1 VLKILLIA
9 KKSPLLGFTYDLF
22 LIMTVAALLSIIS
35 VKIVKTWRQ
44 SAGVRSISTF
54 EASQRLHAGDL
65 SADYITGFCL
75 FFILFYF
82 NTIKDCNIIKK
93 RIKNIGESSFHISV
107 LKNDNKTGYHIM
119 PIFSIQLHSKD
130 FLLLSLLKSYFNVGT
145 LKNKNNKNKLVT
157 VIYSVQSVKDLINV
171 IIPHFEKYPLITQ
184 KRADYLL
191 FKQIVNLMND
201 SKHLTKEGLN
211 EILSLKAS
219 MNKGLNEKLKK
230 DFNIVAI
237 QRPLVESS
245 ARLTDDWLAG
255 FVEGEACFLC
265 LVRKNLKHKIGY
277 QVTLSFTLGQHIRD
291 LILITKIKDYLGL
304 GIIYK
309 NNSVVILTITRKS
322 DIDNLITIL
331 KGKLLG
337 AKLQDFVRS
346 DFVKIQEIID
356 SGLHKSNEGLE
367 NILKIKNRM
376 NKGRKYE

>member
-1 VLKILLIA
+1 
-9 KKSPLLGFTYDLF
+9 
-22 LIMTVAALLSIIS
+22 MT
-35 VKIVKTWRQ
+35 WGQ
-44 SAGVRSISTF
+44 SAGVRSIHTSET
-54 EASQRLHAGDL
+54 SQRLHAGDL
-65 SADYITGFCL
+65 SPDYTTGFCL
-75 FFILFYF
+75 SPAGGS
-82 NTIKDCNIIKK
+82 
-93 RIKNIGESSFHISV
+93 GESSFHISV
-107 LKNDNKTGYHIM
+107 LNNHNYKTGYHIIL
-119 PIFSIQLHSKD
+119 IFSIQLHSKD

-145 LKNKNNKNKLVT
+145 LKIKNNKNKITT

-171 IIPHFEKYPLITQ
+171 IIPHFDKYPLGRRPPRGTPRFSLKKIQKIQ

-211 EILSLKAS
+211 DLLSLKAF
-219 MNKGLNEKLKK
+219 MNKGLNENLKK
-230 DFNIVAI
+230 DFNIIAI
-237 QRPLVESS
+237 QRLLVESS
-245 ARLTDDWLAG
+245 VRLTDDWLAG

-265 LVRKNLKHKIGY
+265 LVRKNLKHKIVY

-291 LILITKIKDYLGL
+291 LNLITKIKDYLGL

-337 AKLQDFVRS
+337 AKLQYIE

-367 NILKIKNRM
+367 NILMIKNRM
-376 NKGRKYE
+376 NKDRKYEE